1 MIVLE
6 PIDTAQD
13 LYLRCRAHTETK
25 QLIVLSNELTGVDAY
40 VTELP
45 YSDGLLNGSVT
56 LPLAQYD
63 ERIRSF
69 RVFSVD
75 PNNATI
81 QQIETDGGAFYTSQ
95 EWLGVFTELVA
106 SDGIEKEIF
115 RGLTL
120 ITSQADL
127 DKYELYG

>member
-1 MIVLE
+1 M
-6 PIDTAQD
+6 
-13 LYLRCRAHTETK
+13 
-25 QLIVLSNELTGVDAY
+25 SNELTGVDAY

-45 YSDGLLNGSVT
+45 YSDGLLNGSAT
-56 LPLAQYD
+56 LPLAEYD

-75 PNNATI
+75 PNDATI

-95 EWLGVFTELVA
+95 EWLSVFADLVTN
-106 SDGIEKEIF
+106 DGIEKEIF

-120 ITSQADL
+120 ITSQTNL